1 MPSALIQE
9 KNLGIS
15 EYKIIKKYVW
25 HANDDK
31 KVLTWV
37 RLIPLKA

>member
-1 MPSALIQE
+1 MPSALIQ
-9 KNLGIS
+9 KQILGIS

-25 HANDDK
+25 HANDYK

-37 RLIPLKA
+37 RLILLKA